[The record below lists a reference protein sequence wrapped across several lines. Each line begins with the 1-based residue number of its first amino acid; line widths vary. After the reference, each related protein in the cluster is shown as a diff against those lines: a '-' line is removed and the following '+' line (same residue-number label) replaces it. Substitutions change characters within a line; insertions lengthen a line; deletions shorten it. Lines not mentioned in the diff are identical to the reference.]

1 MKKKTGIIESVMRHS
16 SLMFFFVA
24 VLVAVGAYALWNMP
38 KQEFPEFTIRQGV
51 VVGVFPGATSA
62 HVEEQL
68 AKPLEKF
75 LFTYKEINRE
85 KTYSM
90 SRDGMVYVM
99 VELQDNVNNKD
110 EVWSK
115 IKHGLAQFKMQLPSG
130 VLALIA
136 QDDFGDTS
144 ALLIAL
150 ESNTQSYREL
160 DSYADQ
166 LEDQLRQLKS
176 ASNLRRYGTQKE
188 QISVYLDRDKLA
200 VYGINYKLL
209 ATSLFAQSLTTSS
222 GMIETGDV
230 NMPLHIAPIY
240 DTENEVAQQIIYSDP
255 KGNIVRLKDVATI
268 KTEYPKAK
276 SYALN
281 NGKKAIILSM
291 EMREGYNIVQYGK
304 DVDKI
309 LKNFENHIP
318 KDVTVQRIA
327 DQPKVVST
335 SVNSFLRDLVV
346 AIIIIILVMMI
357 LFPFK
362 SAVIA
367 STTIPIT
374 VFTTL
379 AFMYLLHIPLNT
391 VTLAALI
398 VILGMVV
405 DNSVVVIDGYL
416 EYLNKGYSRWHAAAL
431 SAKNYSGAIFLATIS
446 ICAIFLPVLSIF
458 TGIWY
463 DFVRDFPL
471 TFGISLMVSFILAM
485 VYIPIL
491 EFLFIKKIPNAQKK
505 KFNINTFIQNGYNK
519 ALEWTFRFPVI
530 TLATTLILIVIA
542 TVVFFNLDKRMF
554 PYADRDQFAV
564 EIYLPQGTPINHT
577 TQVTDSLYTILSKDK
592 RVKSITSFE
601 GMASPRFQATY
612 APNLGGENYA
622 QFIVN
627 TSSNEATIAILN
639 EYAPRYQ
646 NYFPNAF
653 VRFKQLDY
661 QLAQIPIEIRLSGD
675 NIGQLKCYA
684 DSIISS
690 LHHIDGLVWLHTNFE
705 NPLPTME
712 VNLHTTEATRLGV
725 MRSLAELE
733 LTGYYT
739 GIPVGTVWDKDYPL
753 SIVMKTD
760 KPANHDNPANIQD
773 KYISTLIPGV
783 SVPLR
788 QIADVNPVWND
799 GQIVRRNGVP
809 TITVMADVQR
819 GYSENKVFKKVR
831 KVMDNEIAPTL
842 PNDIQYKYGGMYEGD
857 NEIVPSIV
865 EVLIIA
871 VFIIFFFLLLKFKK
885 IGVALAALISL
896 ALIIPG
902 TSFGLWFSDVRLSL
916 TCILGV
922 ISLFGITIRNTIL
935 LFEHAENLRVNQKM
949 PARQAAYDAG
959 VRRMV
964 PIFLTSATTAIGIIP
979 MITGN
984 SSLWSP
990 MGIVIFWGTIFSMI
1004 LLVLV
1009 LPVMYW
1015 KIFDGVKIVDVRER
1029 FRNKHNKKVPNSNL

>member
-1 MKKKTGIIESVMRHS
+1 MR
-16 SLMFFFVA
+16 
-24 VLVAVGAYALWNMP
+24 
-38 KQEFPEFTIRQGV
+38 
-51 VVGVFPGATSA
+51 
-62 HVEEQL
+62 
-68 AKPLEKF
+68 
-75 LFTYKEINRE
+75 
-85 KTYSM
+85 
-90 SRDGMVYVM
+90 
-99 VELQDNVNNKD
+99 
-110 EVWSK
+110 
-115 IKHGLAQFKMQLPSG
+115 
-130 VLALIA
+130 
-136 QDDFGDTS
+136 
-144 ALLIAL
+144 
-150 ESNTQSYREL
+150 
-160 DSYADQ
+160 
-166 LEDQLRQLKS
+166 
-176 ASNLRRYGTQKE
+176 
-188 QISVYLDRDKLA
+188 
-200 VYGINYKLL
+200 
-209 ATSLFAQSLTTSS
+209 
-222 GMIETGDV
+222 
-230 NMPLHIAPIY
+230 
-240 DTENEVAQQIIYSDP
+240 
-255 KGNIVRLKDVATI
+255 
-268 KTEYPKAK
+268 
-276 SYALN
+276 
-281 NGKKAIILSM
+281 
-291 EMREGYNIVQYGK
+291 
-304 DVDKI
+304 
-309 LKNFENHIP
+309 
-318 KDVTVQRIA
+318 
-327 DQPKVVST
+327 
-335 SVNSFLRDLVV
+335 
-346 AIIIIILVMMI
+346 
-357 LFPFK
+357 
-362 SAVIA
+362 
-367 STTIPIT
+367 
-374 VFTTL
+374 
-379 AFMYLLHIPLNT
+379 
-391 VTLAALI
+391 
-398 VILGMVV
+398 
-405 DNSVVVIDGYL
+405 
-416 EYLNKGYSRWHAAAL
+416 
-431 SAKNYSGAIFLATIS
+431 
-446 ICAIFLPVLSIF
+446 
-458 TGIWY
+458 
-463 DFVRDFPL
+463 
-471 TFGISLMVSFILAM
+471 
-485 VYIPIL
+485 
-491 EFLFIKKIPNAQKK
+491 
-505 KFNINTFIQNGYNK
+505 
-519 ALEWTFRFPVI
+519 
-530 TLATTLILIVIA
+530 
-542 TVVFFNLDKRMF
+542 
-554 PYADRDQFAV
+554 
-564 EIYLPQGTPINHT
+564 
-577 TQVTDSLYTILSKDK
+577 
-592 RVKSITSFE
+592 
-601 GMASPRFQATY
+601 
-612 APNLGGENYA
+612 
-622 QFIVN
+622 
-627 TSSNEATIAILN
+627 
-639 EYAPRYQ
+639 YAPRYQ

-753 SIVMKTD
+753 SIVMKTE

-1015 KIFDGVKIVDVRER
+1015 KIFDGVKIVDVRKR
-1029 FRNKHNKKVPNSNL
+1029 FKNKHNKKVPNSNL

>member
-62 HVEEQL
+62 QVEKQL

-222 GMIETGDV
+222 AMIETGDV

-505 KFNINTFIQNGYNK
+505 KFNINTFVQNGYNK

-592 RVKSITSFE
+592 RIKSITSFE

-705 NPLPTME
+705 NPLSTME

-871 VFIIFFFLLLKFKK
+871 IFIIFFFLLLKFKK

-935 LFEHAENLRVNQKM
+935 LFEHAENLRVNKKM

-1029 FRNKHNKKVPNSNL
+1029 FKNKHNKKVPNSNL

>member
-62 HVEEQL
+62 QVEKQL

-505 KFNINTFIQNGYNK
+505 KFNINTFVQNGYNK

-842 PNDIQYKYGGMYEGD
+842 PNDIQYEYGGMYEGD

-1029 FRNKHNKKVPNSNL
+1029 FKNKHNKKVPNSNL

>member
-62 HVEEQL
+62 QVEEQL

-416 EYLNKGYSRWHAAAL
+416 EYLSKGYSRWHAAAL
-431 SAKNYSGAIFLATIS
+431 SAKTYSGAIFLATIS

-505 KFNINTFIQNGYNK
+505 KFNINTFVQNGYNK

-592 RVKSITSFE
+592 RIKSITSFE

-684 DSIISS
+684 DSVISS

-1029 FRNKHNKKVPNSNL
+1029 FKNKRNKKVPNNNL

>member
-62 HVEEQL
+62 QVEEQL

-255 KGNIVRLKDVATI
+255 KGNIVRLKDVASI

-485 VYIPIL
+485 FYIPIL

-505 KFNINTFIQNGYNK
+505 KFNINTFVQNGYNK

-788 QIADVNPVWND
+788 QIANVKPVWND

-935 LFEHAENLRVNQKM
+935 LFEHAENLRVNKKM

-1015 KIFDGVKIVDVRER
+1015 KIFDGVKIVDVREP
-1029 FRNKHNKKVPNSNL
+1029 FKNKRNKKVPNSNL

>member
-62 HVEEQL
+62 QVEEQL

-281 NGKKAIILSM
+281 NSKKAIILSM

-505 KFNINTFIQNGYNK
+505 KFNINTFVQNGYNK

-592 RVKSITSFE
+592 RIKSITSFE

-653 VRFKQLDY
+653 IRFKQLDY

-949 PARQAAYDAG
+949 SARQAAYDAG

-1029 FRNKHNKKVPNSNL
+1029 FKNKRNKKVPNSNL

>member
-62 HVEEQL
+62 QVEEQL

-115 IKHGLAQFKMQLPSG
+115 IKHGLVQFKMQLPSG

-222 GMIETGDV
+222 GIIETGDV

-309 LKNFENHIP
+309 LKNFENSIP

-431 SAKNYSGAIFLATIS
+431 SAKTYSGAIFLATIS

-505 KFNINTFIQNGYNK
+505 KFNINTFVQNGYNK

-592 RVKSITSFE
+592 RIKSITSFE

-935 LFEHAENLRVNQKM
+935 LFEHAENLRVNKKM

-1029 FRNKHNKKVPNSNL
+1029 FKNKHNKKVPNSNL

>member
-62 HVEEQL
+62 QVEEQL

-115 IKHGLAQFKMQLPSG
+115 IKHGLVQFKMQLPSG

-240 DTENEVAQQIIYSDP
+240 DTENEVAQQIIYSAP

-505 KFNINTFIQNGYNK
+505 KFNINTFVQNGYNK

-592 RVKSITSFE
+592 RIKSITSFE

-788 QIADVNPVWND
+788 QIADVKPVWND

-935 LFEHAENLRVNQKM
+935 LFEHAENLRVNKKM

-1029 FRNKHNKKVPNSNL
+1029 FKNKRNKKVPNSNL

>member
-62 HVEEQL
+62 QVEKQL

-505 KFNINTFIQNGYNK
+505 KFNINTFVQNGYNK

-675 NIGQLKCYA
+675 NIGQLRCYA
-684 DSIISS
+684 DSVISS

-712 VNLHTTEATRLGV
+712 VNLHTAEATRLGV

-842 PNDIQYKYGGMYEGD
+842 PNDIQYEYGGMYEGD

-902 TSFGLWFSDVRLSL
+902 TSFGLWVSDVRLSL

-935 LFEHAENLRVNQKM
+935 LFEHAENLRINQKM

-1029 FRNKHNKKVPNSNL
+1029 FKNKRNKKVPNSNL

>member
-62 HVEEQL
+62 QVEKQL

-491 EFLFIKKIPNAQKK
+491 EFLFIKKIPNTQKK
-505 KFNINTFIQNGYNK
+505 KFNINTFVQNGYNK

-592 RVKSITSFE
+592 RIKSITSFE

-712 VNLHTTEATRLGV
+712 VNLNTTEATRLGV

-1029 FRNKHNKKVPNSNL
+1029 FKNKRNKKVPNSNL

>member
-24 VLVAVGAYALWNMP
+24 VLIAVGAYALWNMP

-62 HVEEQL
+62 QVEEQL

-416 EYLNKGYSRWHAAAL
+416 EYLSKGYSRWHAAAL
-431 SAKNYSGAIFLATIS
+431 SAKTYSGAIFLATIS

-505 KFNINTFIQNGYNK
+505 KFNINTFVQNGYNK

-612 APNLGGENYA
+612 APNLGGKNYA

-788 QIADVNPVWND
+788 QIADVKPVWND

-842 PNDIQYKYGGMYEGD
+842 PNDIQYEYGGMYEGD

-902 TSFGLWFSDVRLSL
+902 TSFGLWVSDVRLSL

-949 PARQAAYDAG
+949 PARQAAFDAG

-1029 FRNKHNKKVPNSNL
+1029 FKNKHNKKVPNSNL

>member
-62 HVEEQL
+62 QVEKQL

-505 KFNINTFIQNGYNK
+505 KFNINTFVQNGYNK

-592 RVKSITSFE
+592 RIKSITSFE

-1015 KIFDGVKIVDVRER
+1015 KIFDGVKIVDVKKR
-1029 FRNKHNKKVPNSNL
+1029 FKNKHNKKVPNSNL